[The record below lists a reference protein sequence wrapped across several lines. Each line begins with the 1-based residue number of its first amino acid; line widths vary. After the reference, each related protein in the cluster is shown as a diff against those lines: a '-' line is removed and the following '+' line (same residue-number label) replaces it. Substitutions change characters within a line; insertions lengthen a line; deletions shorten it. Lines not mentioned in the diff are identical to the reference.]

1 MIQHIPHICHNSNEA
16 DTPSKPLIRNPT
28 HHNPMTRWA
37 GCVPATILA
46 TVPVNMAEYPA
57 RKILGKYGTGLS
69 LLYAIRIQY
78 WNMLFARDKAAYT
91 QYKTCTASTSQG

>member
-1 MIQHIPHICHNSNEA
+1 
-16 DTPSKPLIRNPT
+16 
-28 HHNPMTRWA
+28 MTRCA

-69 LLYAIRIQY
+69 LLYAIRIQR
-78 WNMLFARDKAAYT
+78 AQRRQAKGRAE
-91 QYKTCTASTSQG
+91 KKKKERV

>member
-1 MIQHIPHICHNSNEA
+1 
-16 DTPSKPLIRNPT
+16 
-28 HHNPMTRWA
+28 MTRCA
-37 GCVPATILA
+37 GCVPAIILA

-78 WNMLFARDKAAYT
+78 
-91 QYKTCTASTSQG
+91 

>member
-1 MIQHIPHICHNSNEA
+1 
-16 DTPSKPLIRNPT
+16 
-28 HHNPMTRWA
+28 
-37 GCVPATILA
+37 
-46 TVPVNMAEYPA
+46 MAEYPA

-78 WNMLFARDKAAYT
+78 WNMLFARDKAAYI